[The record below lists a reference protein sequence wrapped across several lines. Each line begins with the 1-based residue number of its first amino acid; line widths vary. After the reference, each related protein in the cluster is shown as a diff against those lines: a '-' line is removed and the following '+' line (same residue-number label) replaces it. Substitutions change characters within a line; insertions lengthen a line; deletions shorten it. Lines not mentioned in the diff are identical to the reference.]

1 MLAWGDKVQL
11 SGINLSIRK
20 GSLTAI
26 VGQVGS
32 GKSSLLHAMLG
43 EMDLK
48 SGTINKNPDLSV
60 AYVAQQSWSVHL
72 KNITEQF
79 FLILL
84 YAGFKT

>member
-1 MLAWGDKVQL
+1 M
-11 SGINLSIRK
+11 
-20 GSLTAI
+20 
-26 VGQVGS
+26 GQVGS

-79 FLILL
+79 F
-84 YAGFKT
+84 